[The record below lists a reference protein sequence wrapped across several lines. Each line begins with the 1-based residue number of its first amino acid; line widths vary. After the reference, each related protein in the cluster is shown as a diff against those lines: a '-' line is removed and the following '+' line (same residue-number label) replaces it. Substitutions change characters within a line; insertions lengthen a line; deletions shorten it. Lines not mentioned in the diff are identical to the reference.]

1 MAVFHLLASTFKA
14 SGREA
19 TKLTCL
25 PLLLSYM
32 KSLMLLPV
40 YFEKLTT
47 IARRT
52 RFNGGGF
59 GMLTIGLGSGAGGG
73 EGDSIDGI

>member
-1 MAVFHLLASTFKA
+1 LLCRSIAS
-14 SGREA
+14 
-19 TKLTCL
+19 
-25 PLLLSYM
+25 
-32 KSLMLLPV
+32 
-40 YFEKLTT
+40 

-59 GMLTIGLGSGAGGG
+59 GMLTIGLGSGAGAGG